1 MTDEQPEPDAEP
13 TPDEKQSSV
22 PVELTRRAKL
32 RRIVVIALVAV
43 ATIEFSLLAVVALRR

>member
-1 MTDEQPEPDAEP
+1 MTDEQREPDAEP